1 MLMVLDLLN
10 TAQHFCSAM
19 PDQTAPGAQHLCSSM
34 PDQTAPDA
42 QIAPCP
48 PESTPGKQ
56 LVNIMH

>member
-1 MLMVLDLLN
+1 
-10 TAQHFCSAM
+10 M